1 MPLSGAELSFG
12 FEELLLEL
20 SLELLLEL
28 LESLLPESEP
38 GIRGAEPGKG
48 CSSAADGRWAE
59 GAGASGVDEE
69 EPGSGGGG
77 VSPGK
82 GNRSDVEGSL
92 AAGAGQGVVWL
103 GLSVFFFTDDPSSPA
118 AVGGHGGAGEF
129 CACKAGATVGIP
141 TRATARSKRIGN
153 RLTIFS
159 LDYSFRL
166 RAARHNGFDSH
177 KR

>member
-1 MPLSGAELSFG
+1 L
-12 FEELLLEL
+12 EELLLEL
-20 SLELLLEL
+20 SLELLEL
-28 LESLLPESEP
+28 LESLLPDSEP
-38 GIRGAEPGKG
+38 GIGGAEPGKG
-48 CSSAADGRWAE
+48 CSSAAGGRWPE

-69 EPGSGGGG
+69 EPGSGGAGA
-77 VSPGK
+77 SPGK

-92 AAGAGQGVVWL
+92 VSGAVQGVGL
-103 GLSVFFFTDDPSSPA
+103 GLLAFFFGADPSSPA
-118 AVGGHGGAGEF
+118 VVCGQGGGAAEEF
-129 CACKAGATVGIP
+129 CVCRAGAAPGIAA
-141 TRATARSKRIGN
+141 RATVTIKRMKN